1 MISRFSQLA
10 RVTGAD
16 VSFDIL
22 LHSWPEIVALNKLKD
37 SFDSWVVEIV
47 VTDLE
52 QLFDISFRNN

>member
-1 MISRFSQLA
+1 MISRFNQLA

-16 VSFDIL
+16 VCFDIL
-22 LHSWPEIVALNKLKD
+22 LHSLPEIVALNKFKA

-52 QLFDISFRNN
+52 KLFDISFRNN